1 MLSYRR
7 FSSQSVSRRVAG
19 RLAAA
24 LPLVLL
30 SAALGCSD
38 DSESPLA
45 PPETP
50 SRSGIEAAATASAT
64 WQPRADYPTDLY
76 NAVSAAY
83 TNPSTLKSTLYV
95 IGGALKLGG
104 PAGSQ
109 TDAVRAYNVSA
120 NTWSLKAKLPTVL
133 EQANQA
139 VELNGKIYVAGGF
152 SRFRDTKRNV
162 WRLSESKALYVYD
175 VATNSWT
182 RKADM
187 PQPGIHG
194 VAAAYNGLIYVAT
207 QCFDASCGAFANGVV
222 WRYNPNTDRWV
233 LETRVPNGETW
244 RPAGGIIGGKL
255 YVIDDMGATDI
266 YDLTTKVW
274 TSGPQRP
281 FRRCSGT
288 STTFQAKVYLANCA
302 NDDGTGEAMLVF
314 DPKANIW
321 TQLSPAPEDAYATM
335 ARVGLN
341 GFNRL
346 ELVGGPKIG
355 SNWQYTP

>member
-1 MLSYRR
+1 MSRH
-7 FSSQSVSRRVAG
+7 FVTAVS
-19 RLAAA
+19 LA
-24 LPLVLL
+24 LVV
-30 SAALGCSD
+30 AALGCSD
-38 DSESPLA
+38 DASSPLA
-45 PPETP
+45 PTDTQSSP
-50 SRSGIEAAATASAT
+50 SAIEASASASAT
-64 WQPRADYPTDLY
+64 WRMRADYPSDIY
-76 NAVSAAY
+76 NPVSAAF

-95 IGGALKLGG
+95 IGGALKVGG
-104 PAGSQ
+104 PAGSL

-120 NTWSLKAKLPTVL
+120 NSWSTKAKLPIVL
-133 EQANQA
+133 EEAHQA

-152 SRFRDTKRNV
+152 SRYRDPSRDI
-162 WRLSESKALYVYD
+162 WRLSSSKALYVYD
-175 VATNSWT
+175 VASNMWT

-187 PQPGIHG
+187 PATGVHG
-194 VAAAYNGLIYVAT
+194 VADAYNGFIYVAT
-207 QCFDASCGAFANGVV
+207 QCFDDLCGDTEHGAV
-222 WRYNPNTDRWV
+222 WRYNPGTNRWV